1 MKRSLTQLRTDSRD
15 CLAGNYGLCFIA
27 LFVLFLANLVLNQL
41 VFLLPYPSSMAASL
55 ICDLFISILGSL
67 PMTMLQ
73 AGLFFLCLNIARYG
87 RPQFSDIFLAFRYDP
102 GKAAIL
108 CLIIGAVDSI
118 CAFPF
123 SLALNELLVY
133 SRIVLPGGKTLSLP
147 ASIGIFLLSLLLMA
161 VLEIIFMFPLSQALF
176 LYIDHQEYTAVEC
189 LGHSRSLMRG
199 RLLDY
204 VKLHLSL
211 AGYFA
216 LSIVSLGVGLI
227 WVIPYLNVCRANFYM
242 DLTGTYKPY

>member
-1 MKRSLTQLRTDSRD
+1 MKRSLSQLRTDSRD
-15 CLAGNYGLCFIA
+15 CLAGNYGLSFIA
-27 LFVLFLANLVLNQL
+27 LFILFLANLLLNQL
-41 VFLLPYPSSMAASL
+41 VFLLPYPSSMTASL
-55 ICDLFISILGSL
+55 IFDLFISILGSL

-87 RPQFSDIFLAFRYDP
+87 RPALSDMFLAFRYDP

-147 ASIGIFLLSLLLMA
+147 ASIGMFILSLLLMA
-161 VLEIIFMFPLSQALF
+161 VLEIVFMFPLSQALF
-176 LYIDHQEYTAVEC
+176 LYIDHQEYSALEC
-189 LGHSRSLMRG
+189 LAHSRELMRG
-199 RLLDY
+199 KILEYL
-204 VKLHLSL
+204 KLHLSL

-216 LSIVSLGVGLI
+216 LCVISLGIGLL
-227 WVIPYLNVCRANFYM
+227 WVVPYLNVCRANFYM
-242 DLTGTYKPY
+242 DLTGTYRPY